1 MGNRKIGIELLRC
14 FSLWGVILF
23 HTMGFLDD
31 HHLVDGS
38 PIVLAIYKFSVYFVG
53 IAVPLFMFISGY
65 LYRPVDKHEIIPFIR
80 KKALRLLL
88 PYFVFSSLIML
99 SGGFFSIKELFQ
111 GFWHLWFLLA
121 LFWCFIFS
129 MFIDYTKKYAF
140 GVLLCAFVMGGVKV
154 ELPGLI
160 KDFVQWYYFFA
171 LGAIIREHT
180 QVFEYIKQY
189 YLWIPMMLCYVITVS
204 IVPFQYRSP
213 SAIYELAI
221 SAIVVVLFLFAE
233 SLTKKWEAKDL
244 IKKSILSIGRYSM
257 GIYILHFWILVYLLS
272 TTAIRV
278 FHIEAFIQRIPVLT
292 ISGLVIVN
300 FFLCYILT
308 TLISRNKIGKL
319 LLG

>member
-1 MGNRKIGIELLRC
+1 MGNREIHIEILRC
-14 FSLWGVILF
+14 LSLLGVILF
-23 HTMGFLDD
+23 HTMGFLDN
-31 HHLVDGS
+31 HHLVDRS
-38 PIVLAIYKFSVYFVG
+38 PIVLAIQKFSVYFVG
-53 IAVPLFMFISGY
+53 IAVPMFMFISGY
-65 LYRPVDKHEIIPFIR
+65 LYKPVEEHDVISFVK
-80 KKALRLLL
+80 KKAMRLLL

-99 SGGFFSIKELFQ
+99 TGGFFSIKELFQ
-111 GFWHLWFLLA
+111 GFWHLWFLWA

-129 MFIDYTKKYAF
+129 AFIDYSKKYAF
-140 GVLLCAFVMGGVKV
+140 GILLFAFLIGGVKV

-171 LGAIIREHT
+171 LGAIIREHA
-180 QVFEYIKQY
+180 QIFEYIKQY
-189 YLWIPMMLCYVITVS
+189 YLWIPMILCYVITVS

-272 TTAIRV
+272 TTSIRV
-278 FHIEAFIQRIPVLT
+278 FHIEAFISKIPVLT

-300 FFLCYILT
+300 FLLCYILT
-308 TLISRNKIGKL
+308 ALISRNKIGKL

>member
-1 MGNRKIGIELLRC
+1 MRSKKIHIEILRC
-14 FSLWGVILF
+14 FSLLGVILF

-31 HHLVDGS
+31 HHLVDSS
-38 PIVLAIYKFSVYFVG
+38 PIVLAIQKFSVYFVG
-53 IAVPLFMFISGY
+53 IAVPMFMFISGY
-65 LYRPVDKHEIIPFIR
+65 LYKPVEKHDVISFVK
-80 KKALRLLL
+80 KKAMRLLL

-99 SGGFFSIKELFQ
+99 TGGFFSIKELFQ
-111 GFWHLWFLLA
+111 GFWHLWFLWA

-129 MFIDYTKKYAF
+129 
-140 GVLLCAFVMGGVKV
+140 AFVDYSKNMRLVILLFAFLIGGVKV

-171 LGAIIREHT
+171 LGAIIREHA

-189 YLWIPMMLCYVITVS
+189 YLWIPMILCYVIAVS

-233 SLTKKWEAKDL
+233 VLTKKWEAKDL

-257 GIYILHFWILVYLLS
+257 GIYILHFWILIYLLS

-300 FFLCYILT
+300 FLLCYILT
-308 TLISRNKIGKL
+308 ALISRNKIGKL

>member
-1 MGNRKIGIELLRC
+1 MGNRKIHIEILRC
-14 FSLWGVILF
+14 FSLFGVILF

-31 HHLVDGS
+31 HHMVDGS
-38 PIVLAIYKFSVYFVG
+38 HIVVEINKFSVYFVG
-53 IAVPLFMFISGY
+53 IAVPMFMFISGY
-65 LYRPVDKHEIIPFIR
+65 LYRPVGKHDVISFVK

-111 GFWHLWFLLA
+111 GFWHLWFLWA

-129 MFIDYTKKYAF
+129 AFIDFSKKYAF
-140 GVLLCAFVMGGVKV
+140 AILLFAFLIGGVKV

-171 LGAIIREHT
+171 LGAIVRAHAQIL
-180 QVFEYIKQY
+180 EYIKQY
-189 YLWIPMMLCYVITVS
+189 YLWIPMILCYVIAVS

-257 GIYILHFWILVYLLS
+257 GIYILHFWILIYLLS

-300 FFLCYILT
+300 FLLCYILT
-308 TLISRNKIGKL
+308 ALISRNKIGKL